1 MSAPPAVEMAGVGVW
16 RAGTGN
22 GRVRILRGIDWR
34 VAAGERW
41 ALIGPNGAGKT
52 TLMGVA
58 GAEMHPSEGVAG
70 VLGHRLGTT
79 DLRELRA
86 RIGHVD
92 ATMAA
97 RFRPRAT
104 ATDVVLSG
112 VTGTILVRPERVTA
126 DDRARAAGLLEDL
139 GCGRLAHRPFAT
151 FSRGEQQRVLLARA
165 LVARPDLLL
174 LDEPTAGLDLPGR
187 EAFLAGLDDLARAR
201 PDLTTVHVSHHV
213 EELPASL
220 THALLLRDGAVVA
233 SGPAEEVLTS
243 EALSACF
250 AARVRVVAAGRR
262 RLAVIDSE

>member
-1 MSAPPAVEMAGVGVW
+1 M
-16 RAGTGN
+16 
-22 GRVRILRGIDWR
+22 RGIDWR
-34 VAAGERW
+34 VEVGERW

-58 GAEMHPSEGVAG
+58 GAETFPSEGTAA

-104 ATDVVLSG
+104 ATDVVRSG
-112 VTGTILVRPERVTA
+112 VTGTILVRPERLTA
-126 DDRARAAGLLEDL
+126 GDRRRAADLLEEL
-139 GCGRLAHRPFAT
+139 GCAHLADRPFVH

-165 LVARPDLLL
+165 LAAEPDLLL

-187 EAFLAGLDDLARAR
+187 EAFLAGLDDLARTR
-201 PDLTTVHVSHHV
+201 PGLTTVHVSHHV

-233 SGPAEEVLTS
+233 SAPAGEALTS

-250 AARVRVVAAGRR
+250 AARVRVVAAGGR
-262 RLAVIDSE
+262 RLAVIEGD